1 MRHRFALC
9 ASSLVLTLVTLACS
23 TDCAPAQVVPGVT
36 KGERKKVPAMPATE
50 PQPAV
55 DTPAFARARV
65 RMVDEQIMARGVRDE
80 RVLSVLRAVPRHA
93 FVAEDERAFAYSD
106 HPLPIEGEQT
116 ISQPYI
122 VALMTELAQIS
133 PGEKVLEVGTGSG
146 YQAAVLAALGAHV
159 YSIEILKELAD
170 SARERLRALG
180 YDVQV
185 RHGDGY
191 AGWPEAAPFD
201 AILVTAAPPA
211 IPAPLRE
218 QLAIGGRLVIPVGV
232 SFQDLI
238 VLTRTA
244 QGYERQNVLPV
255 RFVPMTGE
263 AEQRR

>member
-1 MRHRFALC
+1 MPDRFALY

-36 KGERKKVPAMPATE
+36 EGERKKVPAMPTTRG
-50 PQPAV
+50 QPAV
-55 DTPAFARARV
+55 DTPEFARARM
-65 RMVDEQIMARGVRDE
+65 RMVDEQIVSRGVRDE

-93 FVAEDERAFAYSD
+93 FVPERERDSAYNDS
-106 HPLPIEGEQT
+106 PLPIERDQT

-146 YQAAVLAALGAHV
+146 YQAAVLAELGAKV

-170 SARERLRALG
+170 SARERLHSLG

-232 SFQDLI
+232 SFQDLL
-238 VLTRTA
+238 VMTRTA
-244 QGYERQNVLPV
+244 QGYERSNVLPV
-255 RFVPMTGE
+255 RFVPMTGK
-263 AEQRR
+263 AEQQR